1 MSEVLNHIPTF
12 MNLRAELTRR
22 PRVERSAKAPAAKR
36 NTNGV
41 TENNDGVSIE
51 VIKQPELYEEL
62 RLDELWYQSWRSL
75 GTRDDGQATFEMLLS
90 LHNEPTRR
98 VHTAQHLLDCFAML
112 KRWHKETQFFHQLA
126 MGIWFHDALYDAQ
139 RHDNEARS
147 ARLASERLSAAK
159 VMPDNVQRI
168 RDLII
173 STRPGEQLQSR
184 EARLLHDIDRAV
196 FGADAETYN
205 RYERHL
211 RYEQLHIGD
220 FIYRRKRIEQL
231 QALLGK
237 SQLYLTDSAQTELQ
251 TAATANLKRWL
262 DLWQASDLAVAPEV
276 RVESVPGHVI

>member
-12 MNLRAELTRR
+12 MNLTAEFTRR
-22 PRVERSAKAPAAKR
+22 PGVVRSAKIPAAKR
-36 NTNGV
+36 STNAV
-41 TENNDGVSIE
+41 TERNDGGLIE

-62 RLDELWYQSWRSL
+62 RLDEFWYQSWRAL
-75 GTRDDGQATFEMLLS
+75 GTCDDGQATFEMLLS
-90 LHNEPTRR
+90 LHNEPARR
-98 VHTAQHLLDCFAML
+98 VHTAQHLLDCFAKL
-112 KRWHKETQFFHQLA
+112 KRWHKETQFFQQLA
-126 MGIWFHDALYDAQ
+126 MGIWFHDALNDAQ

-159 VMPDNVQRI
+159 VSPDNVQRI

-211 RYEQLHIGD
+211 RYENIHIGD

-237 SQLYLTDSAQTELQ
+237 SQLYLTDSAQIELQ
-251 TAATANLKRWL
+251 AAATANLKRWL
-262 DLWQASDLAVAPEV
+262 DLWQASDLVVAPEV
-276 RVESVPGHVI
+276 KVESIPGHVI